1 MQLILRLGDGN
12 LIQPQYSTA
21 LSKCKTTCTV
31 ELEGWMEHPGTT
43 STIIAAY
50 QAGKDNPK

>member
-43 STIIAAY
+43 STIIAAH